1 MDALLIDIVRDHED
15 LAGLDPAARRLALRE
30 LLTDEASGRDVGELV
45 GRLSDWIDGYGPL
58 TGLMRDPE
66 VSDILV
72 NGPGEVWMER
82 RGCLERADVRF
93 SGVDELLALVERWIG
108 SAGGRADA
116 AHPIGDARLPDG
128 SRLHVVLPPVAPAGP
143 LVSIRRFPAEPFSL
157 GDLVERGFLTADQA
171 DFLHDRVA
179 ARRTIVVGGA
189 TGAGKTTL
197 VNALLGCVPSDERVV
212 IIEETPELRPACR
225 HWVSLLARP
234 ANLEGAGALDQSAL
248 LRAALRMR
256 PDRIVVGEARGPE
269 VSVAL
274 NAMATGHEG
283 SLLTVHARKAAEIPQ
298 RLVELALM
306 CPGLPESVV
315 RSQVQRSIAVIVQ
328 VARREGRRAVVE
340 IVDVERGD

>member
-1 MDALLIDIVRDHED
+1 MDRRLLDLVRDHDE
-15 LAGLDPAARRLALRE
+15 LAALDPAGRRLALRE
-30 LLTDEASGRDVGELV
+30 LLTDDAAAGEVADAVGA
-45 GRLSDWIDGYGPL
+45 LSDWIDGYGPL
-58 TGLMRDPE
+58 TGLMADPE

-72 NGPGEVWMER
+72 NGPGEVWAER
-82 RGCLERADVRF
+82 RGRLERTDVTI
-93 SGVDELLALVERWIG
+93 SDADELMALVERWIG

-116 AHPIGDARLPDG
+116 AHPVGDARLPDG
-128 SRLHVVLPPVAPAGP
+128 SRLHVVLPPVAPDGP

-157 GDLVERGFLTADQA
+157 SDLIERRFLTADQA
-171 DFLHDRVA
+171 AYLQDQVR

-197 VNALLGCVPSDERVV
+197 VNALLGCVPSNERVV

-274 NAMATGHEG
+274 NAMATGHDG
-283 SLLTVHARKAAEIPQ
+283 SFLTVHARRAAEVPG

-306 CPGLPESVV
+306 CPLLSENVV
-315 RSQVQRSIAVIVQ
+315 RAQVQRSIAIIVQ
-328 VARREGRRAVVE
+328 VARHDGRRAVVE
-340 IVDVERGD
+340 VIDTEHDD